1 VRERLRKPADMP
13 ANAAKKNFPS
23 LGEYAYERLRGDI
36 REGAMPPGSRVRE
49 KEVAERLEISRTPVR
64 EALRRLEADGFLTFE
79 PHRGMVVVQLDHQSV
94 MELYAMREV
103 LEGTAAA
110 LAARHASEA
119 EISVLHEMLNHEKEI
134 SAHPDKLATHNAQF
148 HQILFRAAHNRYLL
162 KTANALRDSMA
173 LMRGTTMT
181 VQGRAGS
188 ALQEHTA
195 LATAIQAR
203 DSFAAEAAART
214 HIQNAQHARLKLLLE
229 PA

>member
-1 VRERLRKPADMP
+1 MPADTV
-13 ANAAKKNFPS
+13 KQSYPS
-23 LGEYAYERLRGDI
+23 LGEYAYERLRADI
-36 REGAMPPGSRVRE
+36 RDGTLSPGSRVRE
-49 KEVAERLEISRTPVR
+49 KDVAERLEISRTPVR

-79 PHRGMVVVQLDHQSV
+79 PHRGMVVVQLDHQSI

-119 EISVLHEMLNHEKEI
+119 EIAILCEMLNREAEI
-134 SAHPDKLATHNAQF
+134 AAHPDQLAAHNVQF

-181 VQGRAGS
+181 VAGRADS
-188 ALQEHTA
+188 ALDEHTA

-203 DSFAAEAAART
+203 DATGAEAAARA
-214 HIQNAQHARLKLLLE
+214 HIQNAQRARLKLLLE